1 MNRLFLSRL
10 FSQPQVWGLPVA
22 AFAITSGIA
31 YMVIGGAGWFFRI
44 EGELAGLYLMLAAVA
59 LVLLAVPMVLLMAS
73 SARLMARRRDE
84 RLSSLRLLGASS
96 RQLRGLA
103 LTEAAMLAAV
113 GVTLGAL
120 LYLALMPLVG
130 LIPFA
135 GARMGT
141 QGLWMGPVALAVAA
155 ATLLSV
161 AVASAA
167 VGMRRIE
174 ITPLGV
180 RTRALPAR
188 VHWIRLLLAAAGV
201 VLAQVFAQVIG
212 FGSLA
217 VVLTMILAVIAVPL
231 VAVHLLGPWVLKI
244 VAQWQLGRARTAEQ
258 LIAARSVLESPQQIW
273 QQIGGIAITTYVGV
287 IAGAGMGLASL
298 AGGAPMAAEELTLL
312 GDIQRGVLLTLGV
325 SFVMTACAVGIS
337 QTAHVLDRR
346 DLYSSLAKMGLE
358 LSQLS
363 AIRRLAVMRS
373 LIAVVVI
380 AVVAAALSALP
391 LLGAAVLLAPASA
404 ATVAAVLVTGVLVVL
419 LGVVA
424 SRPTLRRVT
433 AL

>member
-10 FSQPQVWGLPVA
+10 LSQRQVWGLPVA

-31 YMVIGGAGWFFRI
+31 YMVIGGAGWFFRL
-44 EGELAGLYLMLAAVA
+44 EGELAGLYLMLAAIA

-103 LTEAAMLAAV
+103 LSEAAVLAAV
-113 GVTLGAL
+113 GVGMGAVV
-120 LYLALMPLVG
+120 YLALMPLVG
-130 LIPFA
+130 LLPFA
-135 GARMGT
+135 GSRIGT
-141 QGLWMGPVALAVAA
+141 EGLWMGPLALGATAA
-155 ATLLSV
+155 GLLAV

-167 VGMRRIE
+167 AGMRRIE

-180 RTRALPAR
+180 RTRTLPAR
-188 VHWIRLLLAAAGV
+188 VHWIRLLIAAVGF
-201 VLAQVFAQVIG
+201 VLAQVIAQVVG
-212 FGSLA
+212 VGSMAVLVAMVLA
-217 VVLTMILAVIAVPL
+217 IIAVPL
-231 VAVHLLGPWVLKI
+231 VAVHLLGPWVLKL
-244 VAQWQLGRARTAEQ
+244 VAQLQLRRARTAER
-258 LIAARSVLESPQQIW
+258 LIAARSVLESPQQMW
-273 QQIGGIAITTYVGV
+273 QQIGGVAITTYVGV

-298 AGGAPMAAEELTLL
+298 GMTGADAEELVLL

-337 QTAHVLDRR
+337 QTAQVLDRR
-346 DLYSSLAKMGLE
+346 DLYSSLAKVGLE

-373 LIAVVVI
+373 LIAVVAI
-380 AVVAAALSALP
+380 AVIAAALSALP
-391 LLGAAVLLAPASA
+391 LLGAAVLLAPAST
-404 ATVAAVLVTGVLVVL
+404 ATVAGVLVAGVLVVL
-419 LGVVA
+419 LGVLA
-424 SRPTLRRVT
+424 SRPTLRRVI
-433 AL
+433 AV

>member
-10 FSQPQVWGLPVA
+10 LSQRQVWGLPVA

-31 YMVIGGAGWFFRI
+31 YMVIGGAGWFFQL
-44 EGELAGLYLMLAAVA
+44 EGELAGLYLMLAAIA

-84 RLSSLRLLGASS
+84 RFSSLRLLGASS

-103 LTEAAMLAAV
+103 LSEAAVLAAV
-113 GVTLGAL
+113 GVGLGAV

-130 LIPFA
+130 LLPFA
-135 GARMGT
+135 GSRIGT
-141 QGLWMGPVALAVAA
+141 EGLWMGPLALGATAA
-155 ATLLSV
+155 GLLAV

-167 VGMRRIE
+167 AGMRRIE

-180 RTRALPAR
+180 RTRTLPAR
-188 VHWIRLLLAAAGV
+188 VHWIRLLIAAVGF
-201 VLAQVFAQVIG
+201 VLAQVIAQVVG
-212 FGSLA
+212 VGSMAVLVAMVLA
-217 VVLTMILAVIAVPL
+217 IIAVPL
-231 VAVHLLGPWVLKI
+231 VAVHLLGPWVLKL
-244 VAQWQLGRARTAEQ
+244 VAHLQLRRARTAER
-258 LIAARSVLESPQQIW
+258 LIAARSVLESPQQMW
-273 QQIGGIAITTYVGV
+273 QQIGGVAITTYVGV

-298 AGGAPMAAEELTLL
+298 GMTGADAEELVLL

-337 QTAHVLDRR
+337 QTAQVLDRR
-346 DLYSSLAKMGLE
+346 DLYSSLAKVGLE

-380 AVVAAALSALP
+380 AVIAAALSALP
-391 LLGAAVLLAPASA
+391 LLGAAVLLAPAST
-404 ATVAAVLVTGVLVVL
+404 ATVAGVLMAGVLVVL
-419 LGVVA
+419 LGVLA
-424 SRPTLRRVT
+424 SRPTLRRVI
-433 AL
+433 AV